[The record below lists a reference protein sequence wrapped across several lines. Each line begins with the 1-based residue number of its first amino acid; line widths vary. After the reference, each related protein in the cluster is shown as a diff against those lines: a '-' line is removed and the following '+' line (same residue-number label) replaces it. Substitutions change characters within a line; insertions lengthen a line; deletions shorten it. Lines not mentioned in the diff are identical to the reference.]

1 MKTNEAGQL
10 LVDVMDFP
18 PSTRPCPAT
27 QQNSKITSDC
37 KSSPVTAPSRK
48 TKITL
53 KNKECRCLLAQW
65 KHTDMQKQSSICVAE
80 LFSPPRFTSEA
91 VKHGLQGRAYDIKQG
106 WNLDDAKTQQIV
118 DRELDTLKPELLVAC
133 PPRTNRGGW
142 DKLNRRFRSPIEN
155 AITETAIPTSGQ
167 VLHTTDSKT
176 DQTWRCILV

>member
-1 MKTNEAGQL
+1 MLGRPTLERLNACIDFSKGILHVAGVDAAMKTNEAGQL

-106 WNLDDAKTQQIV
+106 WNLDDAK
-118 DRELDTLKPELLVAC
+118 R
-133 PPRTNRGGW
+133 NR
-142 DKLNRRFRSPIEN
+142 SSIESW
-155 AITETAIPTSGQ
+155 IP
-167 VLHTTDSKT
+167 
-176 DQTWRCILV
+176 